1 MPLFVTVTPGTTVS
15 STTTLSA
22 STLNLLGT
30 PSIDITGSVDG
41 GTLSV
46 ADGSLTLAKFAPIS
60 GSRLIGNGNAVS
72 AYPAE
77 LSSTDLAFTSS
88 TVNIGTGA
96 VTTAKLADSSSSAT
110 GVTYAK
116 IQHVTDARLIGRSA
130 GTNGVA
136 QEITVGS
143 GLSLA
148 SGALTNGI
156 LRYTTSLKDLPGA
169 GDASQTV
176 QWKTSLTE
184 LPAVVSSTLPQ
195 FIRVVLRCKT
205 NDGDFVVGNELDV
218 TSVVMDQAWNNGYLE
233 SAYPINVCTGME
245 SASTTNI
252 FLNVFF
258 AKQDPGNR
266 AWNPAVN
273 GASNAFSQ
281 ITYLNSTGSRVVLT
295 RANWQVRA
303 YLMYAPTWA

>member
-1 MPLFVTVTPGTTVS
+1 MPLFVTVTPGTTIS

-60 GSRLIGNGNAVS
+60 GNRLIGNGSAVS

-77 LSSTDLAFTSS
+77 LSSIDLAFTSS

-130 GTNGVA
+130 GTNGIP

-184 LPAVVSSTLPQ
+184 LPAVVSSALPQ
-195 FIRVVLRCKT
+195 FVRVVLRCKT
-205 NDGDFVVGNELDV
+205 NDGNFVPGDQLEV
-218 TSVVMDQAWNNGYLE
+218 TSVVMDQTFNDGDFTA
-233 SAYPINVCTGME
+233 AYPINVCTGLE
-245 SASTTNI
+245 APSTTNI

-258 AKQDPGNR
+258 AKLLPGNR
-266 AWNPAVN
+266 VSP
-273 GASNAFSQ
+273 GNANSQ
-281 ITYLNSTGSRVVLT
+281 IAYIDGTGSRIVLT